1 MIRIIVDSG
10 SSIKQSE
17 KDMYNVDIIPLKIIF
32 DGKEYL
38 DGIDLSNE
46 EFYDF
51 LMNQNKFPK
60 TSLPCFEDIEKLVNG
75 YIEQGDQVLIITI
88 SSKISG
94 TYNALKLFFENQKDI
109 YVYDSLNAVG
119 AIRILVQEANRYKDQ
134 GIDEVIKKLDELLPR
149 IKIRAIP
156 EKLDYLCKGGR
167 LSKSAMILGNILGI
181 MPVIGFKEG
190 GVSVVCK
197 KRGMKK
203 ALNYLIEELEDC
215 DTNHEIVASYTYNKN
230 NIDKLVSMMKEE
242 HKKAIQV
249 YDNLDHA
256 IACHWGPNAFGVIF
270 VSK

>member
-94 TYNALKLFFENQKDI
+94 TYNALKLFFENQKDV

-119 AIRILVQEANRYKDQ
+119 AI
-134 GIDEVIKKLDELLPR
+134 
-149 IKIRAIP
+149 
-156 EKLDYLCKGGR
+156 
-167 LSKSAMILGNILGI
+167 S
-181 MPVIGFKEG
+181 F
-190 GVSVVCK
+190 
-197 KRGMKK
+197 
-203 ALNYLIEELEDC
+203 LN
-215 DTNHEIVASYTYNKN
+215 
-230 NIDKLVSMMKEE
+230 
-242 HKKAIQV
+242 
-249 YDNLDHA
+249 
-256 IACHWGPNAFGVIF
+256 
-270 VSK
+270 